1 MMRLKRYN
9 EANAMF
15 VIYFLYA
22 VSAKKMLLISFY
34 AITRCPIVL
43 VVHVLGFSMF
53 SKLTSSLYCYA
64 ILLPFASTLPRT
76 II

>member
-22 VSAKKMLLISFY
+22 VSAKKMLLISFD
-34 AITRCPIVL
+34 AIIRCPVVL
-43 VVHVLGFSMF
+43 VVHACFRILHVF
-53 SKLTSSLYCYA
+53 KTHVII
-64 ILLPFASTLPRT
+64 ILLCDFTSIRQYIA
-76 II
+76 